1 MKTRPHLPALHGRRR
16 AALWLGCAWLAAG
29 SARTACAADLFDDR
43 DFTAL
48 TADARARRAG
58 DLLTILVMET
68 SDASNTTDT
77 STDKSMSLN
86 LGISGPQARFYGAG
100 ASLGDGFNGRGSV
113 QRTGRLAA
121 QITTSVQELA
131 PNGDLIVQ
139 GEQEIEVHG
148 EKTRIRLSGRLR
160 RQDVSENNTALSS
173 RLADARI
180 EYVGDGLVSE
190 RARPG
195 LISRIWTF
203 LGL

>member
-1 MKTRPHLPALHGRRR
+1 MSSRRG
-16 AALWLGCAWLAAG
+16 W
-29 SARTACAADLFDDR
+29 
-43 DFTAL
+43 
-48 TADARARRAG
+48 
-58 DLLTILVMET
+58 V
-68 SDASNTTDT
+68 
-77 STDKSMSLN
+77 
-86 LGISGPQARFYGAG
+86 
-100 ASLGDGFNGRGSV
+100 NGMGVR
-113 QRTGRLAA
+113 
-121 QITTSVQELA
+121 
-131 PNGDLIVQ
+131 